1 MENRKKM
8 HQLAILLNFMILVST
23 TCLFRITIKSNVF
36 ICDSN
41 AKVNN
46 DLDTDLIMLNLN
58 TLNIIL
64 FLPLCDIF
72 IHKNC
77 KAIQLY
83 NVKVASTCL
92 ITHKIK

>member
-1 MENRKKM
+1 M

-23 TCLFRITIKSNVF
+23 TCLFKITIKNNVF

-41 AKVNN
+41 AKMNN
-46 DLDTDLIMLNLN
+46 DLDTDLIVLNLN
-58 TLNIIL
+58 INTIL
-64 FLPLCDIF
+64 FLPLCDVF

-83 NVKVASTCL
+83 GVKVAPTLFNHS
-92 ITHKIK
+92 